1 MVESLNKVS
10 PKRPIPLHRVSGD
23 PQGHAQ
29 LPRPLTSFVGR
40 ERERRDIATL
50 LRDSSVRLL
59 SLTGPG
65 GAGKTRLA
73 IATAEEV
80 LDLYA
85 NVWFVPLAAISDAD
99 LLLPAIAQALD
110 IREDSAAAIEARL
123 TDMLGARRSLLVLDN
138 FEQLTAAAP
147 LLTHLLE
154 FCPGLDA
161 LVTTRTVLR
170 VSGEF
175 DYPVPPLDVPN
186 RHTVVDIERL
196 WRSEGVQLFL
206 ERARAADAGF
216 DLTPD
221 NAADI
226 VEICRRVDGLPLG
239 IELAAAQLRLFAPK
253 SLLNHLQQRLAV
265 LVEGPLDQPPRLQ
278 TMRGAIA
285 WSYDLLSPEHQAL
298 FRCLGIFADGFTIDA
313 AQAVYTAASGTS
325 VPVTRGLGAL
335 IDRSLIVRVA
345 NVRGD
350 QRFAMLE
357 TIREFAQEELRVH
370 DEELAVRA
378 VHAEYYLTLARLAEP
393 QLIVVGSAEWVERID
408 ADRSNIRDAVI
419 WALANG
425 KGDLVLRLAG
435 TLLSMTYARGESAQS
450 LSWLEAALEQ
460 GTDVPADIVADAL
473 FTASALAQVQG
484 DFTRATAHASRSL
497 EIARRAGYRFG
508 EARALIGL
516 GISEEWDQHI
526 EPATTRYRE
535 ALAIMQEID
544 RTVRLSHWSVLPLA
558 NLADIALVRHDYRTA
573 ISLGQEAVDRWRGAG
588 YLWGIAQALGT
599 VAAAHCEIGDLA
611 AAQREYV
618 EVLDT
623 WVACADGRG
632 IAGTIAGIAGVTLA
646 AGRTEQTA
654 RLLGAA
660 EHVRQL
666 LGVQFV
672 AHHLYAQR
680 VPALARERLDER
692 AFSDAWKQGF
702 ALGVD
707 EAVLEARTALASL
720 PRTPHHF
727 RQDRLSAREIEV
739 LQRIAEGESD
749 REIAVHLSISP
760 RTVQSHVGGIL
771 TKLDA
776 QSRAE
781 AVAIAVRRGL
791 I

>member
-1 MVESLNKVS
+1 MVESLNTVT
-10 PKRPIPLHRVSGD
+10 PKRPIPLRTVSGD
-23 PQGHAQ
+23 HQGHAR
-29 LPRPLTSFVGR
+29 LPRPLTSFIGR
-40 ERERRDIATL
+40 ERERRDVATL
-50 LRDSSVRLL
+50 LRDPSARLL

-80 LDLYA
+80 LDVYA
-85 NVWFVPLAAISDAD
+85 SIWFVPLAAISDAD
-99 LLLPAIAQALD
+99 LLLPTIAQALD
-110 IREDSAAAIEARL
+110 IREDRAAGLVGQLNERL
-123 TDMLGARRSLLVLDN
+123 GTRRSLLILDN

-147 LLTHLLE
+147 SLARLLE
-154 FCPGLDA
+154 SCPGLDA

-175 DYPVPPLDVPN
+175 DYPVPPLDVPRRN
-186 RHTVVDIERL
+186 TVIDIEAFHESDGIR
-196 WRSEGVQLFL
+196 LFL
-206 ERARAADAGF
+206 ERARAADSGF
-216 DLTPD
+216 DLTTD
-221 NAADI
+221 NASAI

-239 IELAAAQLRLFAPK
+239 IELAAAQLRLFTPG
-253 SLLNHLQQRLAV
+253 SLLEHFDQRLAV

-285 WSYDLLSPEHQAL
+285 WSYDLLSPNHQAL
-298 FRCLGIFADGFTIDA
+298 FRYLGIFADSFTIDA
-313 AQAVYTAASGTS
+313 AQAVFSAASSTHDA
-325 VPVTRGLGAL
+325 VTRGLGAL

-345 NVRGD
+345 NVPGD

-357 TIREFAQEELRVH
+357 TIREFAQDQLCQHGEEP
-370 DEELAVRA
+370 AARA
-378 VHAEYYLTLARLAEP
+378 AHAEYYLTLARRAEP

-408 ADRSNIRDAVI
+408 ADRSNIRDAVV

-425 KGDLVLRLAG
+425 KAEFVLRLAG
-435 TLLSMTYARGESAQS
+435 TLLSMTYARGNSGES
-450 LSWLEAALEQ
+450 LSWLETAIVQAE
-460 GTDVPADIVADAL
+460 DAPADILADAL

-484 DFTRATAHASRSL
+484 DFPRATAHASRSL
-497 EIARRAGYRFG
+497 DVARAGGYRFG

-516 GISEEWDQHI
+516 GISAEWERHI
-526 EPATTRYRE
+526 EPASTRYRE

-544 RTVRLSHWSVLPLA
+544 SAVRLPHWKVLPLA
-558 NLADIALVRHDYRTA
+558 NLADIALVRHDYRSA
-573 ISLGQEAVDRWRGAG
+573 IALGQEAVDLWRHAG

-611 AAQREYV
+611 TAQQEYT

-623 WVACADGRG
+623 WLACADGRG
-632 IAGTIAGIAGVTLA
+632 IAGTIAGIAGMALA
-646 AGRTEQTA
+646 AGRIEQTA

-672 AHHLYAQR
+672 AHHLYTQR
-680 VPALARERLDER
+680 VQDLARERLDQR

-707 EAVLEARTALASL
+707 EAVLEARTTLASL
-720 PRTPHHF
+720 PRIRHPFTD
-727 RQDRLSAREIEV
+727 DRLTPREIEV

-749 REIAVHLSISP
+749 REIADHLSISP
-760 RTVQSHVGGIL
+760 RTVQSHVAGVL
-771 TKLDA
+771 TKLNA

-781 AVAIAVRRGL
+781 AAAIAVRRGL